1 MRPFTKELK
10 RLRNIPLIVQIF
22 AWYFVVPEF
31 IPRCKDWMPTVEPV
45 YAQLP
50 TAFNKVCPEHK
61 APDGREKSP
70 PELLRGDFFAFSFL
84 AVSTGRFP
92 FAFCKGARRRGPS
105 GTF

>member
-1 MRPFTKELK
+1 MPMVLRKSVLRPVRNSLQPFTKELK

-31 IPRCKDWMPTVEPV
+31 IPRCKDWMTTVEPV

-70 PELLRGDFFAFSFL
+70 PELLRGDFFAFFL
-84 AVSTGRFP
+84 FGR
-92 FAFCKGARRRGPS
+92 
-105 GTF
+105 